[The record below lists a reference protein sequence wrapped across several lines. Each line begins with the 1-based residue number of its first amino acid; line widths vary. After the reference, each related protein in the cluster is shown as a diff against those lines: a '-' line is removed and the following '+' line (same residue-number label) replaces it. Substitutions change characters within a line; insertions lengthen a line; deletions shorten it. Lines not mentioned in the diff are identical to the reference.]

1 MKVKICGIRD
11 IDSLQHA
18 CDLGADFVGFIMANE
33 SPRKISK
40 NFLRSL
46 STFNFKNTIPV
57 FVFVN
62 PSFDAV
68 IEITKNV
75 PMSILQFHGDE
86 KNNFCE
92 QFKQPFWK
100 VIRVKD
106 IKSLKQI
113 KDFPSADKILLE
125 TYSSDSYGG
134 TGKTFDWNILDKIS
148 FEKKFV
154 LAGGINID
162 NLKSAISLNPWCI
175 DLNSGVESSFA
186 QKDKTL
192 MGKALQIVKNG

>member
-18 CDLGADFVGFIMANE
+18 CDLDVDFVGFIMADE

-40 NFLRSL
+40 NFFRSL
-46 STFNFKNTIPV
+46 RTFNFKNTIPV

-62 PSFDAV
+62 PSIDAV
-68 IEITKNV
+68 IEITKNI
-75 PMSILQFHGDE
+75 PTSILQFHGDE

-100 VIRVKD
+100 VIRIED

-113 KDFPSADKILLE
+113 KEFPSADRILLE
-125 TYSSDSYGG
+125 TYSNVSYGG
-134 TGKTFDWNILDKIS
+134 TGKSFDWSILDKIS
-148 FEKKFV
+148 LEKKFI
-154 LAGGINID
+154 LAGGINLH
-162 NLKSAISLNPWCI
+162 NLKLAISLNPWCI
-175 DLNSGVESSFA
+175 DLNSGVESSLAF
-186 QKDKTL
+186 KDKTL
-192 MGKALQIVKNG
+192 MGKALQIVKNE